1 MSSTVNEAA
10 FHPIRHDRLLQE
22 TQHDTYKSK
31 GKLHEPTVCPDC
43 GAVFHAGRWQWL
55 ERPADA
61 HEELCP
67 ACHRQHDEF
76 PAGYIHLTGDFL
88 NEHEV
93 EILNLVRHQE
103 TREKAEHPLKRIMNI
118 ERVPEGYHITT
129 TDIHLARRIGEAIH
143 HAYQGDLEFHYN
155 PQQFL
160 LRVNWQR

>member
-1 MSSTVNEAA
+1 MSSTVNEAL

-22 TQHDTYKSK
+22 AEHDSYKTQ

-43 GAVFHAGRWQWL
+43 GAVYHDGRWQWA

-61 HEELCP
+61 HEERCP

-76 PAGYIHLTGDFL
+76 PAGYVHLTGDFL
-88 NEHEV
+88 NSHEV

-118 ERVPEGYHITT
+118 ERVPEGYRITT

>member
-1 MSSTVNEAA
+1 MNTSLNDNA

-22 TQHDTYKSK
+22 AEHDSYQSK

-43 GAVFHAGRWQWL
+43 GAVFHEGRWQWL

-61 HEELCP
+61 HEERCP
-67 ACHRQHDEF
+67 ACQRLHDEF
-76 PAGYIHLTGDFL
+76 PAGYVHLTGDFL

-103 TREKAEHPLKRIMNI
+103 TQEKSEHPLKRIMNT
-118 ERVPEGYHITT
+118 ERTPEGYLITT

-160 LRVNWQR
+160 LRVTWQR